1 MRVLV
6 VDDSVVFRSQIKSAL
21 EENSEI
27 VVVAVAANGKIA
39 LEKIEQ
45 NVVDIIIQ
53 LKRADKG
60 KRYISEIYY
69 RPIHGNINKK
79 TEQ

>member
-45 NVVDIIIQ
+45 NVVDIII
-53 LKRADKG
+53 
-60 KRYISEIYY
+60 
-69 RPIHGNINKK
+69 
-79 TEQ
+79 